1 MVGISLRKSE
11 TSGVVTL
18 SGPVGLDQLRV
29 MHDYVDLLLT
39 NRVTAIYFDFSG
51 VDRMSISAIG
61 ALSDIR
67 DRVDDH
73 GGRLYLAGLHGVLN
87 PLVDLDHLRRFF
99 TVFEGPL
106 PDGEAA
112 DADRTAPADEQSS
125 GDAVPEDLLAGDP
138 ADTGGAA
145 AEAD

>member
-1 MVGISLRKSE
+1 MVGISLRKSD
-11 TSGVVTL
+11 TAGVVTL

-39 NRVTAIYFDFSG
+39 NRVTSIYLDFTG
-51 VDRMSISAIG
+51 VDRMSVSAIG
-61 ALSDIR
+61 ALSNIR

-73 GGRLYLAGLHGVLN
+73 GGRLYLAGLRNDLN

-106 PDGEAA
+106 PEGEPDDADGPATDDGELPG
-112 DADRTAPADEQSS
+112 T
-125 GDAVPEDLLAGDP
+125 AVPDDLIADGAD
-138 ADTGGAA
+138 DTGATA
-145 AEAD
+145 TEAD

>member
-1 MVGISLRKSE
+1 VGISLRKSE
-11 TSGVVTL
+11 TSGVVTF

-29 MHDYVDLLLT
+29 MHDYVDLLLA

-51 VDRMSISAIG
+51 VDRMSVSAFG

-67 DRVDDH
+67 DRVDKH
-73 GGRLYLAGLHGVLN
+73 GGRLYLAGLRGDLN

-106 PDGEAA
+106 PEGEAA
-112 DADRTAPADEQSS
+112 DADRPAPAEEQSS
-125 GDAVPEDLLAGDP
+125 GAAVPEDLLTDDP
-138 ADTGGAA
+138 AEAGGAV